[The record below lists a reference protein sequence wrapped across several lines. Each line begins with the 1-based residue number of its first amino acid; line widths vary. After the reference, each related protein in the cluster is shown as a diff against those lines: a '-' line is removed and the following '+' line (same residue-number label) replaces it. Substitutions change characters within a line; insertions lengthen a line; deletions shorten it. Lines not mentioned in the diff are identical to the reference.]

1 MKKNYI
7 LKTMIVAVVVLF
19 GVSNLFAQ
27 EGPKVI
33 NYQEILNPVIGED
46 GPEPFQYTRNAG
58 AAWGDFNNDG
68 FLDLLVSGAYYVG
81 HEFDEFDNPIPNID
95 LDGNEMTPEWDA
107 DNSRWKDDP
116 IRYTNLYKNNGDGT
130 FTKVAHPFPNFNV
143 GGIAWLD
150 YDNDGNLD
158 VMILGS
164 TFDGRFTGLFRN
176 QGPENGYTFVN
187 ESEDFFRHFDIESG
201 DRPSR
206 VIAVGDYDNDGWVD
220 IAIIGRVNNA
230 NHELG
235 RSVSL
240 YKNYEG
246 YFEKEDY
253 PVNRAKPFVQ
263 QNGGSIAWGDY
274 NRDGFLDL
282 ITFGYFAGGGVQSD
296 YYTGSDFSHGGLLCL
311 YTNNGDGSFAEP
323 IIFPA
328 GEDGEVGWGDFNN
341 DGWLDFILSGYS
353 WWPAPYK
360 DWRYD
365 LYENNG
371 DGTFTLHN
379 NEAIGFPGTQ
389 TVTQAW
395 GDLNN
400 DGFEDIVATRV
411 HPTSIFF
418 NDGGNLPFVRNE
430 LIFDED
436 NLKNPDY
443 PQLDILGGTICLVD
457 YDNDN
462 DLDIYTN
469 GYDDWGRAHNKRSYL
484 LRNDLDELEGLPI
497 NKAPSAPK
505 NLQVAVDGEGVVTFS
520 WDAATDDLT
529 PQAALRYNLYVKQ
542 NGLTHMVLPADLI
555 TGRLKVNE
563 TLAPIMGTSYK
574 MFGLNTD
581 EELLWG
587 VQAIDNAK
595 IGGKFA
601 KSNAEPINIPSLKKN
616 GSVKV
621 IGLNQTIQ
629 ISAEKAMQGNLN
641 VYSVGGANLY
651 SKSGQINGT
660 TIHVPAG
667 VYIVKTVST
676 EGVNVN
682 KVVVK

>member
-1 MKKNYI
+1 
-7 LKTMIVAVVVLF
+7 
-19 GVSNLFAQ
+19 
-27 EGPKVI
+27 
-33 NYQEILNPVIGED
+33 
-46 GPEPFQYTRNAG
+46 
-58 AAWGDFNNDG
+58 
-68 FLDLLVSGAYYVG
+68 
-81 HEFDEFDNPIPNID
+81 
-95 LDGNEMTPEWDA
+95 
-107 DNSRWKDDP
+107 
-116 IRYTNLYKNNGDGT
+116 
-130 FTKVAHPFPNFNV
+130 
-143 GGIAWLD
+143 
-150 YDNDGNLD
+150 
-158 VMILGS
+158 
-164 TFDGRFTGLFRN
+164 
-176 QGPENGYTFVN
+176 
-187 ESEDFFRHFDIESG
+187 
-201 DRPSR
+201 
-206 VIAVGDYDNDGWVD
+206 
-220 IAIIGRVNNA
+220 
-230 NHELG
+230 
-235 RSVSL
+235 
-240 YKNYEG
+240 
-246 YFEKEDY
+246 
-253 PVNRAKPFVQ
+253 
-263 QNGGSIAWGDY
+263 
-274 NRDGFLDL
+274 
-282 ITFGYFAGGGVQSD
+282 
-296 YYTGSDFSHGGLLCL
+296 
-311 YTNNGDGSFAEP
+311 
-323 IIFPA
+323 
-328 GEDGEVGWGDFNN
+328 
-341 DGWLDFILSGYS
+341 LDFILSGYS